1 MCKSNQHFKRNGKN
15 YRWPV
20 TPRNPQTS
28 RRAAAALFCALGR
41 MSSARARCFS
51 LAPSTFVSSML
62 NTLFTTSATR
72 NGYYTLWGASF
83 ASFRFLPSNY
93 LLISMPVKLKGHR
106 VHFSVEYLN
115 NNCPYTTT
123 RGCWFC
129 HRMWGFSQHKPTTGT
144 AGTWQQATVQQ
155 QPLQPYWKLTL

>member
-1 MCKSNQHFKRNGKN
+1 MKSQLLLAKTIQAIAKSVNCERFYQNIAYFCLQTRPTFQKKWEN

-28 RRAAAALFCALGR
+28 RRAAAALFRALGR

-51 LAPSTFVSSML
+51 LAPSTFVSSVL

-93 LLISMPVKLKGHR
+93 LLISMPVKLHR
-106 VHFSVEYLN
+106 HRMHFSVEYLN

-129 HRMWGFSQHKPTTGT
+129 HRM
-144 AGTWQQATVQQ
+144 
-155 QPLQPYWKLTL
+155 